1 MKRIAYCI
9 VSFFACISTFAHPDV
24 YGSDAAVS
32 ALPAIVAPAAPV
44 IPNRIAYFGW
54 TQNGFTLTNSATS
67 LLFDSVFPVS
77 GNIQMNG
84 GTLTLNRDL
93 IFNNLALLQ
102 GLGSVIGNAHVLSL
116 SPSINSLPLDTQSFD
131 NTRIMMN
138 SDVSLKSA
146 VAFSSTGTGYC
157 SIQGNG
163 HVLTLAGGS
172 SMTIT
177 GTLQLH
183 NVIIQGIAGTNVQCS
198 TDSSVLA
205 LDSVTWI
212 QSGTYT
218 FAKGSFQ
225 CENNVA
231 IKGEGTAFV
240 YQSNQQSL
248 INADAAL
255 ILDQGVTFSYD
266 QINSTSQSLL
276 AFTDASSFL
285 MLNGATLLTT
295 TTGITLTKGSLLVQ
309 GDSFISTPT
318 VSTPITFGDGASA
331 VNDMHVTI
339 AACGRLTL
347 ASGAVNYRN
356 LSSGSWI
363 MENSVSIFELGYGT
377 IMRLYETMNV
387 GIGVAVFDDAT
398 ILQRV
403 VTAFLLGSIQ
413 TLGTTAFEV
422 I

>member
-1 MKRIAYCI
+1 MKRLVFSF
-9 VSFFACISTFAHPDV
+9 VSCVLFFSHVSHPDV
-24 YGSDAAVS
+24 YGSDVAVS
-32 ALPAIVAPAAPV
+32 ALPAIVAPAAPI

-77 GNIQMNG
+77 GNVQMNG

-102 GLGSVIGNAHVLSL
+102 GFGSVIGDAHVLSL
-116 SPSINSLPLDTQSFD
+116 SPSINSLPLDAQSFD
-131 NTRIMMN
+131 NTRIVMN
-138 SDVSLKSA
+138 SDLSLKSA
-146 VAFSSTGTGYC
+146 ITFSSTGTGYC

-172 SMTIT
+172 SMLIT
-177 GTLQLH
+177 GTLHLH
-183 NVIIQGIAGTNVQCS
+183 NVIIEGIVGTNIQCT
-198 TDSSVLA
+198 TDASVLA

-212 QSGTYT
+212 QSDTFTFGT
-218 FAKGSFQ
+218 GSFQ

-231 IKGEGTAFV
+231 IKGAGTAFV
-240 YQSNQQSL
+240 YQSNQPSL
-248 INADAAL
+248 INADASL
-255 ILDQGVTFSYD
+255 ILDTGVTFSYAP
-266 QINSTSQSLL
+266 INSTNKSLL
-276 AFTDASSFL
+276 GFTDASSFL
-285 MLNGATLLTT
+285 VLNGATLQTT
-295 TTGITLTKGSLLVQ
+295 TTGIALTKGSLLVQ

-318 VSTPITFGDGASA
+318 VSTPITFGDGALV

-339 AACGRLTL
+339 AACGRLKL
-347 ASGAVNYRN
+347 SSGAVNYRN

-377 IMRLYETMNV
+377 ILRLYETMNL
-387 GIGVAVFDDAT
+387 GIGIAVFDDAT

-403 VTAFLLGSIQ
+403 VTAHLLGSIQ
-413 TLGTTAFEV
+413 TLGTTTFQ
-422 I
+422 II